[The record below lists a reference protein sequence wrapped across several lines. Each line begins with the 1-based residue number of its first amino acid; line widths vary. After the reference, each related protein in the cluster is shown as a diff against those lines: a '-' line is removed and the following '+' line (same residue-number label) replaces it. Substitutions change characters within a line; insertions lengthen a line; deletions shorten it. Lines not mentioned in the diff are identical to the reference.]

1 MFYKKQHILDTISQM
16 IDKIKNDR
24 YESSLMQKFI
34 FEMRSIGFFFL
45 VISFLIITVL
55 VYAEIT
61 EQFDVSV
68 ITYFQTISGN
78 SVLDISMWAIT
89 EIGGIIPIM
98 IFCFVM
104 FVWRKTRRM
113 GLIMLLAVL
122 IGTVASGYFKDY
134 IVERP
139 RPDLEYIGTELPLDV
154 EHDTSVLG
162 GKGSFP
168 SGHAAR
174 AAVIAFVLGL
184 ALSER
189 FPRGWLLLWIFPI
202 SVGVS
207 RIYVLQ
213 HYPMDVIGGILFGM
227 IISTILASRLSISKS
242 TSKT

>member
-1 MFYKKQHILDTISQM
+1 MFYKKQHILDTIRQI

-34 FEMRSIGFFFL
+34 FEIRSIGFFFL
-45 VISFLIITVL
+45 VISFLIITAL

-61 EQFDVSV
+61 EQFDISV

-104 FVWRKTRRM
+104 FVWRKTRRI

-139 RPDLEYIGTELPLDV
+139 RPDLEYIGTELPLEI